1 MTGGL
6 PTLKMGRPE
15 SRAINRRYQLM
26 IGQTLSHYRV
36 VEKLGGGGMGVVY
49 KAEDTRLRRFVALK
63 FLPDDVAKDPQALS
77 RFRREAQAASALNHP
92 NICTIY
98 DIGEE
103 SGQAFIAMEYLE
115 GSTLKHLIEGR
126 PLKTSQLL
134 DLGIQIA
141 DALDAAHTGGIVHR
155 DIKPANIFVT
165 QRGQAKVL
173 DFGLAKLTPQSGQ
186 PVDASAATIGASNV
200 ISADQLTSPGTAMGT
215 IGYMSPE
222 QARGEP
228 LDARTDLFSFG
239 VVLYEMS
246 TGQQPFSGATSAVIF
261 EAILNKTPLSP
272 AQLNPG
278 LPVQMGAILG
288 KALEKDRDLRCQ
300 SAAELRADLKRLKRD
315 SDSSRAGA
323 SGVVAVVPS
332 EVNSKEKKS
341 GSDSETAP
349 KRGRLF
355 PIFVA
360 CGFLL
365 TLAIGLFLGKRIWE
379 SSAVSAPLYHE
390 ITFRRGEIRSARF
403 APDGQTILYSAAWQ
417 GNPVETFSARQGMV
431 ESRSLG
437 LGRAELLAISSKGE
451 MALSLGSH
459 PVGTWINVGTLAR
472 APLAGGAPRPVLE
485 NIEWADWSP
494 DGSNLAVVRNVA
506 GRDRLEYPVGKIL
519 YETSGGWISY
529 PRVSPKGDFVA
540 FMDHPNQG
548 DDGGSVAIV
557 DLSGKKTELTRQ
569 WYGTQGLAWLPDGKE
584 IWFTASELGLFHYIT
599 AVNLSGKQ
607 RLVTR
612 VPGSLVM
619 FDIWRDGRVLLAR
632 ADRRREV
639 MALSEG
645 APKERDLSWLDYSY
659 PADLSADGKTL
670 LFDEEGIG
678 GGVQYGDVQDLTYA
692 VYIRA
697 TDGTPAIRLGEGG
710 ATALSP
716 DQKWVITAT
725 PTSPEQLRLLP
736 TGAGDTQSLT
746 NDSINHQWVRWFPD
760 GKRFV
765 FGGNEPSHGV
775 RLYAQDTSGGK
786 PQAISPEGVD
796 AQAFAVSPDGL
807 SVVGIGPDQKG
818 YIFSPSGADPK
829 LVNGMEP
836 GDIPINWSQDSH
848 SIYLYRSGEV
858 PAKVY
863 RLDLATGKRVVWKEI
878 APLDPTGVSTI
889 GPILITPDGKTYVYG
904 FHRTLGD
911 LYLVEGLK

>member
-1 MTGGL
+1 
-6 PTLKMGRPE
+6 
-15 SRAINRRYQLM
+15 
-26 IGQTLSHYRV
+26 
-36 VEKLGGGGMGVVY
+36 MGVVF
-49 KAEDTRLRRFVALK
+49 KAEDTRLHRFVALK

-77 RFRREAQAASALNHP
+77 RFQREAQAASALNHP

-103 SGQAFIAMEYLE
+103 NGQAFIAMEYLE
-115 GSTLKHLIEGR
+115 GSTLKHLVEGQ
-126 PLKTSQLL
+126 PLKTAQLL
-134 DLGIQIA
+134 ELGIQIA
-141 DALDAAHTGGIVHR
+141 DALDAAHSGGIVHR

-165 QRGQAKVL
+165 QRGQAKIL
-173 DFGLAKLTPQSGQ
+173 DFGLAKLTPQSSHV
-186 PVDASAATIGASNV
+186 VDASAATVGAPTAVSP
-200 ISADQLTSPGTAMGT
+200 DQLTTPGTAMGT

-228 LDARTDLFSFG
+228 LDQRSDLFSFG
-239 VVLYEMS
+239 VVLYEMG
-246 TGQQPFSGATSAVIF
+246 TGQQPFSGATSAVVF
-261 EAILNKTPLSP
+261 EAILNKIP
-272 AQLNPG
+272 APAVQLNPA
-278 LPVQMGAILG
+278 LPAQMGMVLN
-288 KALEKDRDLRCQ
+288 KALEKDRELRCQ
-300 SAAELRADLKRLKRD
+300 SAAELRADLKRMKRD
-315 SDSSRAGA
+315 TDSSRAG
-323 SGVVAVVPS
+323 V
-332 EVNSKEKKS
+332 S
-341 GSDSETAP
+341 GSVPLAP
-349 KRGRLF
+349 GGGKEPVSLTPQTPRRNGRLLLLLISCVF
-355 PIFVA
+355 LVA
-360 CGFLL
+360 
-365 TLAIGLFLGKRIWE
+365 LAIGLVAGKRLWG
-379 SSAVSAPLYHE
+379 SSAASAPLYHE

-485 NIEWADWSP
+485 DVEWADWSP
-494 DGSNLAVVRNVA
+494 DGNSLAVVRNV
-506 GRDRLEYPVGKIL
+506 GGHDRLEYPAGKVL
-519 YETSGGWISY
+519 YESSGGWISY

-548 DDGGSVAIV
+548 DDGGSIAVV
-557 DLSGKKTELTRQ
+557 DVSGHTKELTRE
-569 WYGTQGLAWLPDGKE
+569 WYGTQGLAWTPDGNE
-584 IWFTASELGLFHYIT
+584 VWFTASELGLFHYIT
-599 AVNLSGKQ
+599 AVTLSGKQ

-612 VPGSLVM
+612 VPGSLVV

-639 MALSEG
+639 MAMGDG
-645 APKERDLSWLDYSY
+645 ATKERDLSWLDYSY
-659 PADLSADGKTL
+659 PADLSADGKML

-692 VYIRA
+692 VYIRN

-716 DQKWVITAT
+716 DQKWVIIAT
-725 PTSPEQLRLLP
+725 PNSPAQLRLLP
-736 TGAGDTQSLT
+736 TGAGETQTLT
-746 NDSINHQWVRWFPD
+746 SDSINHQWARWFPD

-765 FGGNEPSHGV
+765 FAGNETAHGV
-775 RLYAQDTSGGK
+775 RLYTQDLSQGK
-786 PQAISPEGVD
+786 PKAISPEGVD
-796 AQAFAVSPDGL
+796 AQAFAVSPDGQA
-807 SVVGIGPDQKG
+807 VVGIGPDQKG
-818 YIFSPSGADPK
+818 YLFSTSGGDPRI
-829 LVNGMEP
+829 VNGMEA
-836 GDIPINWSQDSH
+836 GDIPITWSQDAH
-848 SIYLYRSGEV
+848 FIYLFRTGEV

-863 RLDLATGKRVVWKEI
+863 RLELATGKRTVWKQI

-889 GPILITPDGKTYVYG
+889 GPILMTPDGKTYVYG

>member
-1 MTGGL
+1 
-6 PTLKMGRPE
+6 
-15 SRAINRRYQLM
+15 M
-26 IGQTLSHYRV
+26 IDQTISHYRIL
-36 VEKLGGGGMGVVY
+36 EKLGGGGMGVVY

-63 FLPDDVAKDPQALS
+63 FLPDEVAKDPQALT
-77 RFRREAQAASALNHP
+77 RFQREAQAASALNHP

-98 DIGEE
+98 DIGHEN
-103 SGQAFIAMEYLE
+103 GQAFIAMEYLE
-115 GSTLKHLIEGR
+115 GSTLKHTIDGH
-126 PLKTSQLL
+126 PLKTAQLL

-141 DALDAAHTGGIVHR
+141 DALDAAHAGGIVHR

-165 QRGQAKVL
+165 LRGQAKIL
-173 DFGLAKLTPQSGQ
+173 DFGLAKLTQQQS
-186 PVDASAATIGASNV
+186 VDASAATVGTPTA
-200 ISADQLTSPGTAMGT
+200 ISPEQLTMPGTSMGT
-215 IGYMSPE
+215 VGYMSPE

-228 LDARTDLFSFG
+228 LDHRTDLFSFG
-239 VVLYEMS
+239 VVLYEMA
-246 TGQQPFSGATSAVIF
+246 TGRQPFSGATSAVVF
-261 EAILNKTPLSP
+261 EAILNKPP
-272 AQLNPG
+272 APPIELNPG
-278 LPVQMGAILG
+278 LPPQMQAILN

-315 SDSSRAGA
+315 TDSSRTLA
-323 SGVVAVVPS
+323 SGSVPLAVAATKEKPADA
-332 EVNSKEKKS
+332 NQLEKKS
-341 GSDSETAP
+341 RFALALIAS
-349 KRGRLF
+349 
-355 PIFVA
+355 
-360 CGFLL
+360 GFLL
-365 TLAIGLFLGKRIWE
+365 ALAIGFLAGRRVWQA
-379 SSAVSAPLYHE
+379 SVPSAPLYHE

-485 NIEWADWSP
+485 DVEWADWSP
-494 DGSNLAVVRNVA
+494 DGNNLAVVRSVG
-506 GRDRLEYPVGKIL
+506 GRDRIEYPVGKVL

-529 PRVSPKGDFVA
+529 PRISPKGDFIA

-548 DDGGSVAIV
+548 DDGGVIAIV
-557 DLSGKKTELTRQ
+557 DTAGHKKDLTRE
-569 WYGTQGLAWLPDGKE
+569 WYGTQGLAWTPDGRE

-599 AVNLSGKQ
+599 AVTTSGQQ
-607 RLVTR
+607 RLVDR

-632 ADRRREV
+632 SDRRREV
-639 MALSEG
+639 IGMAAGED
-645 APKERDLSWLDYSY
+645 KERDLSWLDYSY
-659 PADLSADGKTL
+659 PADLSPDGKTL

-678 GGVQYGDVQDLTYA
+678 GGVQYGDAQDLTYA
-692 VYIRA
+692 VYVRN
-697 TDGTPAIRLGEGG
+697 TDGTPAVRLGEGG

-716 DQKWVITAT
+716 DQKWAIVAT
-725 PTSPEQLRLLP
+725 PLFPAQFRLLP
-736 TGAGDTQSLT
+736 TGAGETQSLT
-746 NDSINHQWVRWFPD
+746 NDTINHQWAHWFPD

-765 FGGNEPSHGV
+765 FSGNETGRGV
-775 RLYAQDTSGGK
+775 RLYAQDISGGK
-786 PQAISPEGVD
+786 PKPISPEGVD
-796 AQAFAVSPDGL
+796 AVSFAVSPDGQ
-807 SVVGIGPDQKG
+807 SVVGIGPDQKA
-818 YIFSPSGADPK
+818 YLFPVSGGDPR
-829 LVNGMEP
+829 LVNGMDP
-836 GDIPINWSQDSH
+836 GDVPINWTQDGH

-863 RLDLATGKRVVWKEI
+863 RVDLTTSKKTVWKQI